1 MNFEKSNILCDL
13 EVLKEKLED
22 LYTTHAWHGDE
33 VFTKPNIH
41 TQEDCSHYLL
51 SYSESR
57 IQHSQHSDLLHMYLK
72 EFDSLLERF
81 KELDKKEA
89 SSISTDQ
96 SEIEN
101 ANRCNIDK

>member
-1 MNFEKSNILCDL
+1 MNFEQSNILCDL
-13 EVLKEKLED
+13 EVLKDKLED

-33 VFTKPNIH
+33 VFTKPTIH
-41 TQEDCSHYLL
+41 TQEDCTHYLL

-81 KELDKKEA
+81 KKLDKKETL
-89 SSISTDQ
+89 SESDQTTDNEQ
-96 SEIEN
+96 LKN
-101 ANRCNIDK
+101 Y

>member
-1 MNFEKSNILCDL
+1 MNFEQSNILFDL

-22 LYTTHAWHGDE
+22 LYTTHAWHRDE

-101 ANRCNIDK
+101 ADK